1 MSSKRD
7 YYEVLGVTRT
17 ASDQEIKSA
26 YRRLAVKYHPDK
38 NPGDA
43 EAEEKFKEAAEAYQV
58 LSDPDQRRRY
68 DRFGHSGVSSGAG
81 ATWGA
86 PGFGGIEDILG
97 DLFGFGDVFGAGGGR
112 GAGGAGGARRTAAQR
127 GADLRYDLEI
137 SLEEAAAGMAAQL
150 RIPRLETCEKCQGS
164 GAAEGTQPETCAT
177 CSGAGQVRYQQGFFS
192 VARTCG
198 TCRGTGRIIKTPC
211 ENCKGAGRVEREKM
225 MEIKIPAGV
234 ETGSRLRIAGEGE
247 AGTQGGPTGDL
258 YVVIHV
264 KEHEQFERQGSN
276 LYSSVP
282 ITFAQAALGAEVSVP
297 TLDGQQNLKIPAGTQ
312 TGTVFR
318 LKNHGVPVL
327 GGRGRG
333 DMFVSVT
340 VVTPTTLTREQR
352 RLLEQLADIESSDL
366 EDKGL
371 MDKVRDIFG

>member
-7 YYEVLGVTRT
+7 YYEVLGITRT

-26 YRRLAVKYHPDK
+26 YRRLAVRYHPDK

-43 EAEEKFKEAAEAYQV
+43 EAETKFKEAAEAYQV
-58 LSDPDQRRRY
+58 LSDPEQRRRY
-68 DRFGHSGVSSGAG
+68 DRFGHAGVSSSAG
-81 ATWGA
+81 SATWGA

-97 DLFGFGDVFGAGGGR
+97 DLFGFSDVFGAGGGR
-112 GAGGAGGARRTAAQR
+112 GAAGGGSRRSAAQR

-137 SLEEAAAGMAAQL
+137 TLEEAASGMTAQL
-150 RIPRLETCEKCQGS
+150 RIPRLEACDQCKGS
-164 GAAEGTQPETCAT
+164 GAAAGTQPETCST

-192 VARTCG
+192 VSRTCNV
-198 TCRGTGRIIKTPC
+198 CRGTGRIIKTPC
-211 ENCKGAGRVEREKM
+211 ENCKGAGRVEREKT
-225 MEIKIPAGV
+225 MEVKIPAGV
-234 ETGSRLRIAGEGE
+234 ETGSRLRIANEGE
-247 AGTQGGPTGDL
+247 AGMQGGPSGDL

-276 LYSSVP
+276 LYSSLP

-297 TLDGQQNLKIPAGTQ
+297 TLDGQQTLKIPAGTQ

-318 LKNHGVPVL
+318 LKNHGVQVL

-333 DMFVSVT
+333 DLFVSVM

-352 RLLEQLADIESSDL
+352 RLLEQLAEIESNDL

-371 MDKVRDIFG
+371 IDKVRDIFG

>member
-1 MSSKRD
+1 MSKRD
-7 YYEVLGVTRT
+7 YYEVLGVSQT
-17 ASDQEIKSA
+17 ASEQEIKSA
-26 YRRLAVKYHPDK
+26 YRRLAVKFHPDK

-43 EAEEKFKEAAEAYQV
+43 AAEEKFKEAAEAYTV
-58 LSDPDQRRRY
+58 LSDADQRRRY
-68 DRFGHSGVSSGAG
+68 DRFGHAGVSSSAG
-81 ATWGA
+81 SAGWGA

-97 DLFGFGDVFGAGGGR
+97 DLFGFGDVFGARGGGGR
-112 GAGGAGGARRTAAQR
+112 RSAAQR

-137 SLEEAAAGMAAQL
+137 SLEDAAAGMTAQL
-150 RIPRLETCEKCQGS
+150 RIPRLEACDKCKGS
-164 GAAEGTQPETCAT
+164 GAAEGTQPETCQT

-198 TCRGTGRIIKTPC
+198 SCRGTGSIVKSPC
-211 ENCKGAGRVEREKM
+211 DACKGAGRVEREKT
-225 MEIKIPAGV
+225 MEVKIPAGV

-247 AGTQGGPTGDL
+247 AGTQGGTTGDL

-264 KEHEQFERQGSN
+264 GEHEHFERQGSN

-282 ITFAQAALGAEVSVP
+282 ITFAQAALGSEITVQ
-297 TLDGQQNLKIPAGTQ
+297 TLGGQQQVKIPAGTQ

-318 LKNHGVPVL
+318 LKGHGVPVL

-333 DMFVSVT
+333 DLFVSVT

-352 RLLEQLADIESSDL
+352 RILEQLSEVETQDL

-371 MDKVRDIFG
+371 IDKVRNIFG